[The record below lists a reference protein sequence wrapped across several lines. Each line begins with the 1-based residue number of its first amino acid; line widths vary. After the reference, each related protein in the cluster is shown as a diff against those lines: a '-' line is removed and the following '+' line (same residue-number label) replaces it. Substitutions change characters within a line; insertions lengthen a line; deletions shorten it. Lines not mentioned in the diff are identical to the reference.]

1 MVDGQPVFTIQAQL
15 PSLFACLTNLSKVAS
30 PVMLFVLG
38 TRLDLGAVRGCLP
51 QLGLGVAL
59 RLVVSPLLVIGTA
72 LLLRQPLG
80 LTAQELPTLITVSAS
95 PVAVSS
101 AVMVQELGGDD
112 QLAGQLVVWTSVLS
126 LFSIFAIVYLLR
138 AAGLL

>member
-1 MVDGQPVFTIQAQL
+1 M
-15 PSLFACLTNLSKVAS
+15 
-30 PVMLFVLG
+30 
-38 TRLDLGAVRGCLP
+38 
-51 QLGLGVAL
+51 
-59 RLVVSPLLVIGTA
+59 
-72 LLLRQPLG
+72 
-80 LTAQELPTLITVSAS
+80 TVSAS